1 MDPIGWFIDFVL
13 HLDTHLDQLVQQYGA
28 WAYAALFAIVFLE
41 TGIVI
46 FPFLP
51 GDSLIFAA
59 SALAASMGSFDV
71 LALLLIFVA
80 AAIIGDT
87 VNYWIGHATG
97 PRIFRQA
104 DTKLFKKKYLDQAHA
119 FYERHGG
126 KTIFLARFIPVLRT
140 FAPYVAGAGR
150 MDYRKFIAYNVAG
163 AMAWVSLFVG
173 TGYYFGNLDV
183 VKDNFTLLIIA
194 IILISFVPLIAAW
207 LWERRKGA
215 SKL

>member
-1 MDPIGWFIDFVL
+1 M
-13 HLDTHLDQLVQQYGA
+13 VQQYGP

-41 TGIVI
+41 TGIVV

-59 SALAASMGSFDV
+59 AALAASMGSFDV
-71 LALLLIFVA
+71 LALFFVFVT

-97 PRIFRQA
+97 PRIFKQEE
-104 DTKLFKKKYLDQAHA
+104 TKLFKKKYLDQAHA

-140 FAPYVAGAGR
+140 FAPYVAGAGT
-150 MDYRKFIAYNVAG
+150 MDYRRFIVWNVVG
-163 AMAWVSLFVG
+163 ALAWVAAFLG
-173 TGYYFGNLDV
+173 AGYYFGNLGV
-183 VKDNFTLLIIA
+183 VKDNFTLLIVA
-194 IILISFVPLIAAW
+194 IILISFVPLVAAW

-215 SKL
+215 SKI